1 MDRENDGTV
10 RDSLT
15 VLLAREG
22 ELEWI
27 IPQVVFI
34 WTSKTARCD

>member
-10 RDSLT
+10 RDALT

-22 ELEWI
+22 
-27 IPQVVFI
+27 V
-34 WTSKTARCD
+34 WTGLSYKLDE